1 VSPGTALHPD
11 TTLGPVTIRVADIER
26 SLRFY
31 QEILGFQPAAGGNG
45 FAALGAGGPP
55 VVLLKQVPGARAMR
69 RSSGLYHFAILVP
82 SRPALGQALRRL
94 AEAEIGIGE
103 ADHLVSEALYLS
115 DPDGNGME
123 IYRDR
128 PRSEWKWSNGSV
140 QMATEPLN
148 LEGLLKEGDSDPS
161 ASRLFPEGTRIGH
174 VHLQVADVEQAVA
187 FYHGAV
193 GFDVTAAW
201 QGAAF
206 LSAGGYHHHL
216 GLNSWA
222 SRGAPAAPEGSTGL
236 ESFVIR
242 VPDEEARAGIAQ
254 RLQSAGA
261 AARMEDGILRARDPW
276 NIEVR
281 VTR

>member
-1 VSPGTALHPD
+1 MSLHPD
-11 TTLGPVTIRVADIER
+11 TTLGAVTIRVADIDR

-31 QEILGFQPAAGGNG
+31 QEILGFRPAPSEDGLP
-45 FAALGAGGPP
+45 ALGAGGPP
-55 VVLLKQVPGARAMR
+55 VVLLKHAPGARSTG

-115 DPDGNGME
+115 DPDGNGIE

-128 PRSEWKWSNGSV
+128 PRSDWKWSNGSV
-140 QMATEPLN
+140 QMATEPLD
-148 LEGLLKEGDSDPS
+148 LEGLLKEGHGDPA
-161 ASRLFPEGTRIGH
+161 ASRLFPDGTRIGH
-174 VHLQVADVEQAVA
+174 VHLQVADVLQAVR
-187 FYHGAV
+187 FYHDAI
-193 GFDVTAAW
+193 GFDITATW

-242 VPDEEARAGIAQ
+242 VPQAESRAGIAE
-254 RLQSAGA
+254 RLQAAGV

-276 NIEVR
+276 NVEVTVAR
-281 VTR
+281 